1 MTLNTVQALDPAA
14 VAAEF
19 GDLPTL
25 APVAVEVLRL
35 ADDDTATLEEIAS
48 VISNDPGL
56 AAQMLKVANSPIYG
70 MGGTVASLSRAA
82 SILGL
87 RTVRLLSLSFA
98 VIASTSG
105 DTRDAII
112 WRRTLASSA
121 IGQTIAHRF
130 DRRLVDETFIAG
142 LLANVGRL
150 ALMRQPRYADTVVSH
165 GGWLDT
171 ADEQL
176 TFGTTG
182 DAVSAHILTG
192 WGLPTQLADAI
203 AHRAQPQTADGVV
216 GQLARFLHVADIGG
230 EFIIANDGWAPN
242 ALEQWRHAVRRE
254 LELDD
259 TAADELLAET
269 QESLETIA
277 DMFDSDAAN
286 PPVGELLM
294 RAREGMARLSLDTVA
309 ALTQEQSRAA
319 TLAADNQRLTAE
331 ALTDPLTRLPNRRAF
346 YQQVESIVA
355 GYSRGSFS
363 GRFGI
368 MVLDLDHFKTVN
380 DTYGHTVGDEVLVE
394 VSRRLQERCRSNEFV
409 ARMGGEEFAVLLP
422 STDPE
427 EIVRA
432 GDGYRKVV
440 CARPIDTAAGRLDV
454 TTSVGVATSASVMDE
469 TVDALYERA
478 DRALYDAK
486 HNGRNCVH
494 SAS

>member
-176 TFGTTG
+176 TFETTG

-192 WGLPTQLADAI
+192 WGLWTQLADAI

-216 GQLARFLHVADIGG
+216 GQSLASSTSLTSEASSSSPTT
-230 EFIIANDGWAPN
+230 DGP
-242 ALEQWRHAVRRE
+242 E
-254 LELDD
+254 
-259 TAADELLAET
+259 
-269 QESLETIA
+269 
-277 DMFDSDAAN
+277 
-286 PPVGELLM
+286 
-294 RAREGMARLSLDTVA
+294 RARAVA
-309 ALTQEQSRAA
+309 TCRSSRA
-319 TLAADNQRLTAE
+319 R
-331 ALTDPLTRLPNRRAF
+331 TRRHCRRRAARRDPG
-346 YQQVESIVA
+346 V
-355 GYSRGSFS
+355 
-363 GRFGI
+363 
-368 MVLDLDHFKTVN
+368 T
-380 DTYGHTVGDEVLVE
+380 GD
-394 VSRRLQERCRSNEFV
+394 
-409 ARMGGEEFAVLLP
+409 
-422 STDPE
+422 
-427 EIVRA
+427 
-432 GDGYRKVV
+432 
-440 CARPIDTAAGRLDV
+440 
-454 TTSVGVATSASVMDE
+454 
-469 TVDALYERA
+469 
-478 DRALYDAK
+478 DR
-486 HNGRNCVH
+486 
-494 SAS
+494 